1 MEYTSTA
8 RTPILSDI
16 RETCREISPTK
27 AEKSAIDFARAAL
40 AEIGQLGSRHA
51 DRAAL
56 QKLYVDALDSFVA
69 EPSDQTAD
77 RLRSA
82 ALFQPDPHH
91 ATPAEVAIQ
100 NAFTAAHDRLRDR
113 LADELRP
120 HVLAW
125 FDRAAQR
132 IEAEIEKTEKAMG
145 ELPHM
150 ASAFRDFAA
159 RADATRQHINEMR
172 GHAEADP
179 FGWLSLELGM

>member
-8 RTPILSDI
+8 HTPILTDV
-16 RETCREISPTK
+16 RESCRSLAPTK
-27 AEKSAIDFARAAL
+27 AEKAAIDAARAKL
-40 AEIGQLGSRHA
+40 AEIGELGSRHA
-51 DRAAL
+51 DRSAL
-56 QKLYVDALDSFVA
+56 QKIYAEALDTFVA
-69 EPSDQTAD
+69 DPGAATAAH
-77 RLRSA
+77 RRSA

-91 ATPAEVAIQ
+91 ATPAEVAIH

-125 FDRAAQR
+125 FDRAAQE
-132 IEAEIEKTEKAMG
+132 IEAEITKTEKAMG

-150 ASAFRDFAA
+150 ASAFKDFAS
-159 RADATRQHINEMR
+159 RADATRHHIIEMR